1 MEVVVKSCC
10 ADLFNQLINQ
20 SINTWNLNI
29 FMNLFTEIQINSILF
44 SSENNWCNTYA
55 VYTFTHHYLTSEV
68 ALEGQALA

>member
-1 MEVVVKSCC
+1 MEVVVKSCR

-44 SSENNWCNTYA
+44 
-55 VYTFTHHYLTSEV
+55 
-68 ALEGQALA
+68 